1 MIDTRNF
8 VSFPS
13 YGIDEA
19 DGTFITKSDFLQR
32 WRQAFYQ
39 SSSIITEIK
48 NNLAFFL
55 RFFSSS
61 LRAGFLMLCVGLG
74 SFYGKKK
81 IFIEGI
87 PGSPIQQCPL
97 YFTPPTDS

>member
-39 SSSIITEIK
+39 STRLITERK
-48 NNLAFFL
+48 NYFAFVL
-55 RFFSSS
+55 IFSS
-61 LRAGFLMLCVGLG
+61 LKTGCGMLCVGLG
-74 SFYGKKK
+74 SFYGEKK

-87 PGSPIQQCPL
+87 PGFPIPVSSL
-97 YFTPPTDS
+97 L

>member
-39 SSSIITEIK
+39 STSITTERK
-48 NNLAFFL
+48 NNFAFNL
-55 RFFSSS
+55 TFFSS
-61 LRAGFLMLCVGLG
+61 LKAGCVMLCEGWG
-74 SFYGKKK
+74 SFYGEKR

-87 PGSPIQQCPL
+87 PGPPSQCPL
-97 YFTPPTDS
+97 YFTLPTDS

>member
-32 WRQAFYQ
+32 WRQADYQ
-39 SSSIITEIK
+39 STRLITERK
-48 NNLAFFL
+48 NDFAFVL
-55 RFFSSS
+55 IFFAS
-61 LRAGFLMLCVGLG
+61 LRAGCVMLCVGLG
-74 SFYGKKK
+74 SFYGEKGYLLRE
-81 IFIEGI
+81 FQG
-87 PGSPIQQCPL
+87 PQFQCPL
-97 YFTPPTDS
+97 LSPYF

>member
-32 WRQAFYQ
+32 WRQADYQ
-39 SSSIITEIK
+39 SSSINIKRK
-48 NNLAFFL
+48 NNFAFCLSF
-55 RFFSSS
+55 FFSEGRLCDALCGVGVFLWRKKDIYRGNS
-61 LRAGFLMLCVGLG
+61 RAPNSNV
-74 SFYGKKK
+74 
-81 IFIEGI
+81 
-87 PGSPIQQCPL
+87 L
-97 YFTPPTDS
+97 Y